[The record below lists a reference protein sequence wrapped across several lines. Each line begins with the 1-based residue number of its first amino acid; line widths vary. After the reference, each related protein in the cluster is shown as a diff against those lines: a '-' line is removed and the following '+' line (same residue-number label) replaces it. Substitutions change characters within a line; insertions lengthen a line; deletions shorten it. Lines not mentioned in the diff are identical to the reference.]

1 MPLPAAAGPEKQS
14 RPVSGRRRDDG
25 NPSPQRWPRRRGLRV
40 GTHQLQGPTP
50 SPLHSSNTS
59 GKEQDAVGPS
69 PSPLGAGGLL
79 GLGVMGKDEAAQAP
93 RSAGRPRPHWQ
104 LSAPGAWLPLA
115 SDLTALGPAQHPR
128 RAPPAPPGKMAPVE
142 QLRHQPWRRARP
154 SAILAP
160 SSRTPPRPAR
170 SRIRGDSGGANRT
183 GAAHCRPK

>member
-1 MPLPAAAGPEKQS
+1 MPLPAAAGPGKQS

-50 SPLHSSNTS
+50 SPLLSSNTS

-69 PSPLGAGGLL
+69 PSPRGAGGLL
-79 GLGVMGKDEAAQAP
+79 GRGVMGKDEAAQAP

-115 SDLTALGPAQHPR
+115 SISPRSGPRSTHEGRRPRRQGRWRPWSNCATSPGDGPGPA
-128 RAPPAPPGKMAPVE
+128 
-142 QLRHQPWRRARP
+142 P
-154 SAILAP
+154 S
-160 SSRTPPRPAR
+160 
-170 SRIRGDSGGANRT
+170 
-183 GAAHCRPK
+183 